1 MFVIKWLVRY
11 WKEWEKHSDK
21 SEREREGGEGTG
33 QDRTGQ
39 TDRQK
44 GGIEIDREKE
54 RKRIAS

>member
-1 MFVIKWLVRY
+1 M
-11 WKEWEKHSDK
+11 EWEKHSDK
-21 SEREREGGEGTG
+21 SEKERVGGGEG
-33 QDRTGQ
+33 TGQ

>member
-1 MFVIKWLVRY
+1 MFVIKWLLDTERNG
-11 WKEWEKHSDK
+11 K
-21 SEREREGGEGTG
+21 SIQINQKKRERGEGRG
-33 QDRTGQ
+33 QDRQ